1 VFISSYTY
9 LPISLS
15 YLNLKL
21 TYKMPNIP
29 IVLSDLSVQLLE
41 KDPQTYL
48 DVLTYLSHE
57 ETGCAKEE
65 LKAKL
70 NETPYETWHSNHA
83 FSLCRLVGKMNSE
96 VLESG
101 EYDGCSYYGS
111 SNPEGIDEDLAI
123 SILNMILLCGGD
135 IFAKDYYGETPQEY
149 LKEAKDTS
157 MFYRVNN
164 EKFKDHFL
172 EWCRSN
178 K

>member
-1 VFISSYTY
+1 MQNS
-9 LPISLS
+9 
-15 YLNLKL
+15 
-21 TYKMPNIP
+21 P
-29 IVLSDLSVQLLE
+29 IVLNDLSLQLLE
-41 KDPQTYL
+41 KNPETYL
-48 DVLTYLSHE
+48 EVLTHLSHE
-57 ETGCAKEE
+57 ETGCAKED

-70 NETPYETWHSNHA
+70 NETPYESWHSNHA

-96 VLESG
+96 VLETG

-135 IFAKDYYGETPQEY
+135 ILAKDYYDKTPQEY
-149 LKEAKDTS
+149 LKEGGDTS
-157 MFYRVNN
+157 LFYRVNN
-164 EKFKDHFL
+164 EKFKDHVL